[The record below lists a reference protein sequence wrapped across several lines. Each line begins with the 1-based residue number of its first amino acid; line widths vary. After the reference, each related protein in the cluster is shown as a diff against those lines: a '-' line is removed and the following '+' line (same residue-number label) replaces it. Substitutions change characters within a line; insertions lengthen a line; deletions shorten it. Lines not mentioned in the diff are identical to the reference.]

1 MAIQRIV
8 FCLGSVVFLLSI
20 LIEHL
25 IYWKETISSKLKCQ
39 NNKTF
44 CEEEKK
50 ITIRFFTVIFF
61 VCLVVLFAFIH
72 IPTNKSAS
80 SGKMNGSFI

>member
-25 IYWKETISSKLKCQ
+25 IYCKETISSKLKCQ

-44 CEEEKK
+44 CD
-50 ITIRFFTVIFF
+50 FTVIFF

-72 IPTNKSAS
+72 IPTDKSAS
-80 SGKMNGSFI
+80 SGKMNGSFK